1 MSLPAM
7 DSQPTLFGSIPS
19 IARELFSEDDRYRLF
34 AQKVWPVL
42 CGTRAA
48 LEECYCQD
56 NGRPGIEP
64 VLLMGV
70 LVLQFLER
78 LPDRQALE
86 MVKYHLGW
94 KLALNLELE
103 QKGFHPTVLC
113 YFRQRLVEQDQAGAA
128 FGAVLEALQE
138 EGLVPKKTR
147 QRLDSTHVIGLVA
160 GLSTLDCIR
169 ETMRLA
175 LEELA
180 QALPERERP
189 DFWPLLWERY
199 VENKLD
205 YKSAEAVLR
214 SKQKQAGEDICLLL
228 KWLEPLTVEAREGRQ
243 VALLRKVFEENYT
256 LDETG
261 HCEPVKMRGSGTVQ
275 TPHEPEAQYC
285 VKGQGKAR
293 KSWVGYKVQ
302 VAESIGEEGGGN
314 FLTSIVTQEATGS
327 DDAGLPAT
335 LERQKQMGLETPS
348 ELYVDGAYISAE
360 ALVQA
365 EKENRELMGPAQPS
379 AHKENVFGAEKFDVK
394 VEQRRAF
401 CPAGKESTQCSRLE
415 EKQSGKVSYRFEW
428 SWQCHG
434 CQWRERCVGANQKHR
449 TLVVGQHHTL
459 LQKRRREQHTSLF
472 LDRMKIRNGIEGT
485 QSELVRA
492 HGLRRARY
500 RGKAKVDLQNQFI
513 GAACNIKRWLRL
525 LTQQMKPKAPQNSP
539 PTGCARARIGILRI
553 INALRA
559 AFYPKPCVSCHEQS
573 LSLASSL
580 LGCLAQP
587 STWLRKTESFSAE
600 SLVTGHLFSYF
611 RRTPPAPRSDISR
624 HP

>member
-1 MSLPAM
+1 MEQ
-7 DSQPTLFGSIPS
+7 QPSLFGSIPA
-19 IARELFSEDDRYRLF
+19 IAGELFAPDDRYRLF
-34 AQKVWPVL
+34 ARKVWPVL
-42 CGTRAA
+42 AGTRTA
-48 LEECYCQD
+48 LEKCYCPD

-103 QKGFHPTVLC
+103 QKPFHPTVLV
-113 YFRQRLVEQDQAGAA
+113 YFRQRLLEHEIAGAA

-160 GLSTLDCIR
+160 RLSTLECIR
-169 ETMRLA
+169 ETLRLA

-180 QALPERERP
+180 EVLPETERP

-199 VENKLD
+199 VENKLE
-205 YKSAEAVLR
+205 YKSAEVVLR

-228 KWLEPLTVEAREGRQ
+228 KWLDPLPVPLRQ
-243 VALLRKVFEENYT
+243 GPHVALLRKVFAENYT
-256 LDETG
+256 LEQSG
-261 HCEPVKMRGSGTVQ
+261 QYEPVKVRESGAVQ
-275 TPHEPEAQYC
+275 TPHEAEAQYS

-302 VAESIGEEGGGN
+302 VAESIGEEGTAN

-335 LERQKQMGLETPS
+335 LAKQKEMGLEAPS

-360 ALVQA
+360 ALALA
-365 EKENRELMGPAQPS
+365 EKENRQLLGPAQPS
-379 AHKENVFGAEKFDVK
+379 AHKENVFGAEAFEVK

-401 CPAGKESTQCSRLE
+401 CPAGKQSTQCSRLK

-428 SWQCHG
+428 SWHCHG
-434 CQWRERCVGANQKHR
+434 CEWRSKCVGANQKHR
-449 TLVVGQHHTL
+449 SLVVGQYHTG
-459 LQKRRREQHTSLF
+459 LQKRRREQKTSVF
-472 LDRMKIRNGIEGT
+472 VERMKIRNGIEGT

-513 GAACNIKRWLRL
+513 GAACNVKRWLRL
-525 LTQQMKPKAPQNSP
+525 LARKMQEKAPPTSP
-539 PTGCARARIGILRI
+539 PTACGGLELAFGI
-553 INALRA
+553 
-559 AFYPKPCVSCHEQS
+559 
-573 LSLASSL
+573 
-580 LGCLAQP
+580 
-587 STWLRKTESFSAE
+587 
-600 SLVTGHLFSYF
+600 
-611 RRTPPAPRSDISR
+611 
-624 HP
+624 

>member
-7 DSQPTLFGSIPS
+7 DSQPTLFGSVPS
-19 IARELFSEDDRYRLF
+19 LARELFGEDDRYRLF
-34 AQKVWPVL
+34 ARKVWPVL
-42 CGTRAA
+42 AGTRGV
-48 LEECYCQD
+48 LEKCYCTE

-70 LVLQFLER
+70 LILQFLER

-103 QKGFHPTVLC
+103 EKGFHPTVLV
-113 YFRQRLVEQDQAGAA
+113 YFRQRLLEHDQAEVA
-128 FGAVLEALQE
+128 FGAVLEALE
-138 EGLVPKKTR
+138 KEGLLPKRTR

-160 GLSTLDCIR
+160 HLSALDCVR
-169 ETMRLA
+169 ETLRLA

-180 QALPERERP
+180 EALPETERP

-205 YKSAEAVLR
+205 YKSAEVVLR
-214 SKQKQAGEDICLLL
+214 SKQRQAGEDISLLL
-228 KWLEPLTVEAREGRQ
+228 RWLDPLPLEIREGRQ
-243 VALLRKVFEENYT
+243 VRLLRKVFEENYT
-256 LDETG
+256 LERSGEDEQ
-261 HCEPVKMRGSGTVQ
+261 VKVRGSGTVQ

-285 VKGQGKAR
+285 VKGQGKTR
-293 KSWVGYKVQ
+293 RSWVGYRVQ
-302 VAESIGEEGGGN
+302 VAESIGEGGSGN
-314 FLTSIVTQEATGS
+314 FLTSIVTQKATGS

-335 LERQKQMGLETPS
+335 LEKQKAMGLEPPS

-360 ALVQA
+360 SLVQA
-365 EKENRELMGPAQPS
+365 EREKRELLGPAQPS
-379 AHKENVFGAEKFDVK
+379 PHRENVFGAEKFDVR

-428 SWQCHG
+428 SWHCHF
-434 CQWRERCVGANQKHR
+434 CPWREKCVGANQKHR
-449 TLVVGQHHTL
+449 TLVVGQYHTL
-459 LQKRRREQHTSLF
+459 LQKRRREQNTSPF
-472 LDRMKIRNGIEGT
+472 LERMRIRNGIEGT

-500 RGKAKVDLQNQFI
+500 RGEAKVNLQNQFI

-525 LTQQMKPKAPQNSP
+525 LARQIREKSPPNSS
-539 PTGCARARIGILRI
+539 PTGCGEMHL
-553 INALRA
+553 
-559 AFYPKPCVSCHEQS
+559 AFC
-573 LSLASSL
+573 
-580 LGCLAQP
+580 G
-587 STWLRKTESFSAE
+587 
-600 SLVTGHLFSYF
+600 
-611 RRTPPAPRSDISR
+611 
-624 HP
+624 